1 MATLKGMTW
10 DHPRGY
16 DPLIAVGPAA
26 LKDPGVTVEWDRRSL
41 QDFEHFPLEDL
52 ARTYDV
58 IIMDHPHIGDAIAS
72 EAVIPMEELLSPER
86 LAALRDDCL
95 AVVWNSYV
103 VNDRTWAL
111 PVDAATQV
119 LVWRP
124 GRLDK
129 APASWDA
136 VLDLARQGRVL
147 LPLRSPHTLMFL
159 YTLMANMGRP
169 FPETGDP
176 DRTVMAEALRKMT
189 QMAALVPAACRTMDP
204 IGAHEALAA
213 GGDHDVIALAYGYS
227 TYGIDGFRP
236 HRLRFAEFPGPN
248 GPRGTTLG
256 GTGLAVSRFGKN
268 PELASAYAANVAS
281 QAWQRQIVAPAG
293 GQPSSLGAERDA
305 SVDAHFNGF
314 WSGTAQTLSTA
325 WIRPRHTGYV
335 GFQEGASD
343 LVLACIEGKLG
354 TDACIDAISQAFRKT
369 LGSQEPKS

>member
-1 MATLKGMTW
+1 
-10 DHPRGY
+10 
-16 DPLIAVGPAA
+16 
-26 LKDPGVTVEWDRRSL
+26 
-41 QDFEHFPLEDL
+41 
-52 ARTYDV
+52 
-58 IIMDHPHIGDAIAS
+58 
-72 EAVIPMEELLSPER
+72 
-86 LAALRDDCL
+86 
-95 AVVWNSYV
+95 
-103 VNDRTWAL
+103 
-111 PVDAATQV
+111 
-119 LVWRP
+119 
-124 GRLDK
+124 
-129 APASWDA
+129 
-136 VLDLARQGRVL
+136 
-147 LPLRSPHTLMFL
+147 MFL

-236 HRLRFAEFPGPN
+236 HRLRFAAFPGPN

-343 LVLACIEGKLG
+343 LVLACIEGNLG
-354 TDACIDAISQAFRKT
+354 TDACIDAISQAFRNS
-369 LGSQEPKS
+369 LRSQEP